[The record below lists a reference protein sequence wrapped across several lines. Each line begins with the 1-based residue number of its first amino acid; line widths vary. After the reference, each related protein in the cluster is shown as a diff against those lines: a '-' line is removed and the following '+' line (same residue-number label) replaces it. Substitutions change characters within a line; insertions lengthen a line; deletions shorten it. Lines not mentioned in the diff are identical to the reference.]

1 MTITSAV
8 VRDHERLSE
17 LMIRL
22 QTIESGQDRGA
33 ADQAVTAVVAHV
45 FATRRHLCGAVRGT
59 AGGGCVSA
67 DEHSLRRLEVA
78 ATDVLRSNL
87 GDVRLRASR
96 GAVIAR
102 LADAFD
108 EHRRVEEDGVCCCAW
123 SSRCPRR
130 LRSSWRS
137 GSPTGSPT
145 APAGHTRGC
154 RASAGCNVA
163 CTHRC
168 GASTRSATYW
178 TTGSPHRRHA
188 ACGYPSS
195 RPRRPG
201 RSVRCP
207 HRHRRSIGQ
216 VAPQEADRR
225 VGGVA
230 VVRLFG
236 HLDCTVGTHRCLRQ

>member
-1 MTITSAV
+1 MTITSTV

-108 EHRRVEEDGVCCCAW
+108 EHRRVEEDGGLLLRVEQSVPPQA
-123 SSRCPRR
+123 SFQLAQRLTDGLTDSPSRPHPWVSRFGWLQRCLHAPLRRLDAIRDVLDNRIPPPPPRR
-130 LRSSWRS
+130 VRIPEQPAATAGAVSSVPASPSALNRA
-137 GSPTGSPT
+137 GSP
-145 APAGHTRGC
+145 ARG
-154 RASAGCNVA
+154 
-163 CTHRC
+163 
-168 GASTRSATYW
+168 
-178 TTGSPHRRHA
+178 
-188 ACGYPSS
+188 
-195 RPRRPG
+195 
-201 RSVRCP
+201 
-207 HRHRRSIGQ
+207 
-216 VAPQEADRR
+216 
-225 VGGVA
+225 
-230 VVRLFG
+230 
-236 HLDCTVGTHRCLRQ
+236 